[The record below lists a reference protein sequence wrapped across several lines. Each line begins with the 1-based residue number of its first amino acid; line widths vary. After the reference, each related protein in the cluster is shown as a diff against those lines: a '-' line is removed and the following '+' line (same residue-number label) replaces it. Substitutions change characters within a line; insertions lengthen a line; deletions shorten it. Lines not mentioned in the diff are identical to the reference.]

1 MLYRRKSPC
10 VGVIFILSADQRI
23 LKYTG
28 ENFRS
33 ANSQTEDI
41 PPFKPRPREHFYAVS
56 SPIKMVKR
64 FTLLNS
70 LIKKA
75 KKGDRNIRKA
85 RVSKFLSG
93 TLNLSLCPT
102 SPRPTTCLPFL
113 RNFYSFLI
121 ECRNILGY
129 IVNKKRFSEYFDQ
142 LWQADTLFAQQC
154 KTQHS
159 PNIRIL
165 HSNDFI

>member
-10 VGVIFILSADQRI
+10 VGVIFILSVDQRI

-75 KKGDRNIRKA
+75 KKGI
-85 RVSKFLSG
+85 G
-93 TLNLSLCPT
+93 TLEKRESV
-102 SPRPTTCLPFL
+102 
-113 RNFYSFLI
+113 NF
-121 ECRNILGY
+121 CQG
-129 IVNKKRFSEYFDQ
+129 
-142 LWQADTLFAQQC
+142 
-154 KTQHS
+154 H
-159 PNIRIL
+159 
-165 HSNDFI
+165 